1 MIYNISRTKILTVK
15 NCVPSLM
22 RTALTPMYLFA
33 VRGRQKNCSRD
44 KVGMRKKFQS
54 QNKNSPT

>member
-1 MIYNISRTKILTVK
+1 
-15 NCVPSLM
+15 M